1 MIGRGSRTVAIA
13 LAVALGAGGCRG
25 ASSTSTSHARATR
38 SSTTATTRTT
48 GTVIPPGSVA
58 LVNGSPITQ
67 ATFDHWMFVAAQSQ
81 AAQSPGQPVIVPTD
95 PPGFKGCITQVR
107 QKIPSLKQA
116 PDKTL
121 KADCAQLYRS
131 LSSQVMDYLIR
142 ADWIQADG
150 ARHGVVPT
158 QAQVVRTMNAAKDKQ
173 FPGGAGWQA
182 FLTKTGQ
189 TQQDLLFRFRIN
201 VILERLVAR
210 EKGSATAKE
219 NAVSRREK
227 RLYLAETRCTPF
239 VAMADC
245 SNYRAG

>member
-13 LAVALGAGGCRG
+13 LAVAVCAGGCG
-25 ASSTSTSHARATR
+25 SAASTSTSHASATR
-38 SSTTATTRTT
+38 STTTTTRRAT
-48 GTVIPPGSVA
+48 GNVIPSGSVA

-67 ATFDHWMFVAAQSQ
+67 AAFDHWMFVAAQSQ

-95 PPGFKGCITQVR
+95 PPGFERCMAQAR
-107 QKIPSLKQA
+107 AKIPSLKKA

-121 KADCAQLYRS
+121 KADCAQLFRS

-142 ADWIQADG
+142 ADWIQSDG

-173 FPGGAGWQA
+173 FPNGAGWQA

-189 TQQDLLFRFRIN
+189 TSQDLVFRFRIN
-201 VILERLVAR
+201 VILSRLVAR

-219 NAVSRREK
+219 NAVSQREK
-227 RLYLAETRCTPF
+227 RLYLAETRCTPL

-245 SNYRAG
+245 GNYRAG